1 MNQHV
6 IDLLLDNIKR
16 NLAIYCNQD
25 FTDSAFFK
33 KMSATRY
40 NINLERFE
48 RMVQREINFQK
59 YFDEEG
65 NEENEQIRKYR

>member
-16 NLAIYCNQD
+16 NLALYCNQD
-25 FTDSAFFK
+25 FTDGAFFE

-48 RMVQREINFQK
+48 RMVQREVNFQ
-59 YFDEEG
+59 
-65 NEENEQIRKYR
+65 NESLNENKLS